1 MTPERALVTG
11 ATGFVGSHV
20 ARALAASGAEV
31 HALVRPG
38 ARLDRV
44 PDLVDVVTF
53 HTVEAHAEQVAAVVA
68 DIGPDVTFHLA
79 THFVAEHRPADID
92 ALVESNIAAPT
103 RLADALAS
111 GGRGVTFVNAGTAWQ
126 HVEGEPYRPK
136 NLYAATKQAFDDVLR
151 HYTER
156 RQLRAVTLNLYD
168 TYGPRDHRGKLLSAL
183 VGALRSGEPLAMG
196 SGEQLVD
203 FVHVDDAAIAFLH
216 AADVARDPD
225 DGTVPTF
232 AISSGAISSGAI
244 SSGAISSGGP
254 CRVRDVVELLGEV
267 AGHPVPVRWGARP
280 DRPGDMVT
288 PWYAGAPLPGWRPTI
303 GLREGLAALVA

>member
-1 MTPERALVTG
+1 MIAERVLVTG

-53 HTVEAHAEQVAAVVA
+53 HTVEARAEQVAAVVGGIDP
-68 DIGPDVTFHLA
+68 DITFHLA

-92 ALVESNIAAPT
+92 ALVESNVAAPT
-103 RLADALAS
+103 RLVDALAS
-111 GGRGVTFVNAGTAWQ
+111 GGRGVTLVNAGTAWQ
-126 HVEGEPYRPK
+126 HVEGESYRPK

-156 RQLRAVTLNLYD
+156 RQLRVVTLNLYD
-168 TYGPRDHRGKLLSAL
+168 TYGPGDHRGKLLSAL
-183 VGALRSGEPLAMG
+183 VAALRSGEPLALG

-203 FVHVDDAAIAFLH
+203 FVHVDDAVAAFLH
-216 AADVARDPD
+216 AADGARDSD
-225 DGTVPTF
+225 DRTVPTY
-232 AISSGAISSGAI
+232 
-244 SSGAISSGGP
+244 AISSGGA

-267 AGHPVPVRWGARP
+267 AGRPVPVRWGARP

-303 GLREGLAALVA
+303 SLRTGLAALLG

>member
-1 MTPERALVTG
+1 MIPERALVTG

-20 ARALAASGAEV
+20 ARALAASGVEV

-44 PDLVDVVTF
+44 PDLVDAVTF
-53 HTVEAHAEQVAAVVA
+53 HTVEARAEQVARVVGGI
-68 DIGPDVTFHLA
+68 DPDVTFHLA
-79 THFVAEHRPADID
+79 THFVAEHRAADID
-92 ALVESNIAAPT
+92 ALVESNVAAPT

-111 GGRGVTFVNAGTAWQ
+111 GGRGVTLVNAGTAWQ
-126 HVEGEPYRPK
+126 HVEGESYRPK

-151 HYTER
+151 HYTDR

-168 TYGPRDHRGKLLSAL
+168 TYGPGDHRGKLLSAL
-183 VGALRSGEPLAMG
+183 VGALRSGEPLPMG

-203 FVHVDDAAIAFLH
+203 LVHVDDAAAAFLR
-216 AADVARDPD
+216 AADAARDSDD
-225 DGTVPTF
+225 DGTVSTF
-232 AISSGAISSGAI
+232 AISSGRA
-244 SSGAISSGGP
+244 
-254 CRVRDVVELLGEV
+254 CRVRDVVELLGEI
-267 AGHPVPVRWGARP
+267 AGRPVPVRWGARP

-303 GLREGLAALVA
+303 GLRAGLEALVR

>member
-20 ARALAASGAEV
+20 TRALAASGAEV

-68 DIGPDVTFHLA
+68 DIGPDVAFHLA

-92 ALVESNIAAPT
+92 ALVESNVAAPT

-111 GGRGVTFVNAGTAWQ
+111 GGRVVTFVNAGTAWQ

-203 FVHVDDAAIAFLH
+203 FVHVDDAATAFLH

-232 AISSGAISSGAI
+232 AISSGE
-244 SSGAISSGGP
+244 P

-267 AGHPVPVRWGARP
+267 AGRPVPVRWGARP

-288 PWYAGAPLPGWRPTI
+288 PWYAGAPLPGWRPAV
-303 GLREGLAALVA
+303 GLREGLAALFA

>member
-1 MTPERALVTG
+1 MTSERALVTG

-44 PDLVDVVTF
+44 PDLVDAVTF
-53 HTVEAHAEQVAAVVA
+53 HTVEARAEQVAAVVA

-79 THFVAEHRPADID
+79 THFVAEHGPADID
-92 ALVESNIAAPT
+92 ALVESNVAAPA
-103 RLADALAS
+103 RLVDALAS
-111 GGRGVTFVNAGTAWQ
+111 GGRATTFVNAGTAWQ

-168 TYGPRDHRGKLLSAL
+168 TYGPDDHRGKLLSAL
-183 VGALRSGEPLAMG
+183 VGALRSDEPLPMG

-203 FVHVDDAAIAFLH
+203 FVHVDDAAAAFLH
-216 AADVARDPD
+216 AADVARDS
-225 DGTVPTF
+225 DGATVSTF
-232 AISSGAISSGAI
+232 AISSGGA
-244 SSGAISSGGP
+244 
-254 CRVRDVVELLGEV
+254 CRVRDVVELLGEI
-267 AGHPVPVRWGARP
+267 AGRAVPVRWGARP

-288 PWYAGAPLPGWRPTI
+288 PWHAGAPLPGWRPTI
-303 GLREGLAALVA
+303 SLRAGLAALIR

>member
-1 MTPERALVTG
+1 V
-11 ATGFVGSHV
+11 
-20 ARALAASGAEV
+20 LAASGAEV

-53 HTVEAHAEQVAAVVA
+53 HTVEARAEQVAAVVA

-79 THFVAEHRPADID
+79 THFVAEHGPADID
-92 ALVESNIAAPT
+92 ALVESNIAAPA
-103 RLADALAS
+103 RLVDALAS
-111 GGRGVTFVNAGTAWQ
+111 RGRATAFVNAGTAWQ
-126 HVEGEPYRPK
+126 HVEGESYRPK

-156 RQLRAVTLNLYD
+156 RQLRAITLNLYD
-168 TYGPRDHRGKLLSAL
+168 TYGPGDHRGKLLSAL
-183 VGALRSGEPLAMG
+183 VAALRSGEPLAMG

-203 FVHVDDAAIAFLH
+203 LVHADDAVAAFLH
-216 AADVARDPD
+216 AADVARECD
-225 DGTVPTF
+225 DGSVPTY
-232 AISSGAISSGAI
+232 AISSGE
-244 SSGAISSGGP
+244 P

-267 AGHPVPVRWGARP
+267 ADRPVPVRWGARP

-303 GLREGLAALVA
+303 SLRAGLAALVR